1 MMVGVMG
8 LMARVIPL
16 IFVVWGGG
24 GGQGL
29 VSGILRGFEMFST
42 FCSGF
47 RSIEVFILNIVY
59 LYSFYFLL
67 GVI

>member
-1 MMVGVMG
+1 MMVDVME

-24 GGQGL
+24 RGL
-29 VSGILRGFEMFST
+29 VSGILRGFEMLST